1 MPTEKIYAGSSFE
14 VRGWVENDT
23 CQVLEFLDEL
33 EENGDSDAERLYNL
47 ITRIA
52 DHGITHNKR
61 HVRPLDND
69 IFEFKAPNTGRIL
82 FFYDKGRLIVC
93 SHGFTGKKG
102 NEQRFIAKQIEKAV
116 SIKEKYFDEAG
127 KRK

>member
-1 MPTEKIYAGSSFE
+1 MPTEQIYPGTVFE

-23 CQVLEFLDEL
+23 CQVLEFLEEL
-33 EENGDSDAERLYNL
+33 MENGDSDAERLFNL
-47 ITRIA
+47 IERIA
-52 DHGITHNKR
+52 NHGITHNKR
-61 HVRPLDND
+61 HVRPLDDD

-82 FFYDKGRLIVC
+82 FFYDKGRLIIC

-102 NEQRFIAKQIEKAV
+102 NEQRFIAKQIKKAV
-116 SIKEKYFDEAG
+116 SIKDKYFDEAG